1 MSKSVRINKKRAASS
16 GYPFYTLEFITGSKP
31 DPKHPLNTLMGNKLA
46 QHGGGQLHPPA
57 KGVVSDY
64 TRGIAPVVFQIF
76 FST

>member
-31 DPKHPLNTLMGNKLA
+31 DPEHPLNALMSNKLT
-46 QHGGGQLHPPA
+46 QHRGGQLHPPA
-57 KGVVSDY
+57 EGIVGDY
-64 TRGIAPVVFQIF
+64 TRGISPVILQIF